1 MLYTTPLYPGA
12 TPLPDLLREVAAE
25 LRRRAKNV
33 RKSDDF
39 HALVLS
45 AACDKTAHEMEF
57 LDALDDPDTF
67 TDGPHF
73 IPEDFAS

>member
-1 MLYTTPLYPGA
+1 MPYTTPLYPGA

-39 HALVLS
+39 RALVLS
-45 AACDKTAHEMEF
+45 AACDKTAHEMES
-57 LDALDDPDTF
+57 LDAPDPDTF